1 MPDSPAV
8 NGPAPLVDDLS
19 IWLIAGRTKDPGQAI
34 TQGVEAERLGFKRVF
49 LSERFDLKDA
59 PALLGGVLA
68 RTTRL
73 IAGTGIAA
81 AGARSPLMTA
91 SMAATLQAAYGERFV
106 LGLGRSSGPYLAGQ
120 GMEEFGYQAYED
132 YFTMLRALFRGE
144 TVSYDGPAGRYEAL
158 RTVDPC
164 PGKPPELWATTMGG
178 PIASKLAAKI
188 ADGIM
193 LVPFLTVEAVA
204 RAVSTIRAER
214 ERLGL
219 DPAIKILH
227 PIVVAPDLDDAHTRA
242 IAHAR
247 FVTYIVGMP
256 FYWRA
261 YVRQNGWNEGRMQQI
276 LAHPQFGGMERP
288 TADQTFHRAGL
299 VSPAELVPDE
309 WMDASCAI
317 GSVERCI
324 ARLHELRAAGVDEIA
339 CYGSTPVENAAL
351 VTAWRET
358 KRAAAAEKLQQ

>member
-1 MPDSPAV
+1 V
-8 NGPAPLVDDLS
+8 TELAPLVDDLS
-19 IWLIAGRTKDPGQAI
+19 IWVIPGRTKDPGQAI
-34 TQGVEAERLGFKRVF
+34 TQAEEAERLGFKRIF

-59 PALLGGVLA
+59 GALLGGALA

-91 SMAATLQAAYGERFV
+91 SMAATLQTAYGGRFV

-120 GMEEFGYQAYED
+120 GIGEFTYRAYED
-132 YFTMLRALFRGE
+132 YFAMLRALFRGE
-144 TVSYDGPAGRYEAL
+144 TVTYDGPAGRYDAL
-158 RTVDPC
+158 KTVDPC
-164 PGKPPELWATTMGG
+164 PGEPPELWATTMGG

-204 RAVSTIRAER
+204 RAVEIIRAER
-214 ERLGL
+214 ERLDL
-219 DPAIKILH
+219 DPAITILH
-227 PIVVAPDLDDAHTRA
+227 PIVVAPDLDDGYTRA

-261 YVRQNGWNEGRMQQI
+261 YVRQNGWDEQVMQRI
-276 LAHPQFGGMERP
+276 LDHPQFTQMDRP
-288 TADQTFHRAGL
+288 TADQTFHRGDLA
-299 VSPAELVPDE
+299 SPADLVPDA
-309 WMDASCAI
+309 WMQASCAI
-317 GSVERCI
+317 GSVDACVTRF
-324 ARLHELRAAGVDEIA
+324 AELKAAGVDEIA
-339 CYGSTPVENAAL
+339 CYGSSPSDNAAL
-351 VTAWRET
+351 IAAWRALT
-358 KRAAAAEKLQQ
+358 PATATPSSP

>member
-1 MPDSPAV
+1 VSGELD
-8 NGPAPLVDDLS
+8 PLVPDLS
-19 IWLIAGRTKDPGQAI
+19 IWVIPGRTTDPGQAI
-34 TQGVEAERLGFKRVF
+34 TQAIEAERLGFRRVF

-59 PALLGGVLA
+59 GALLGGVLA

-91 SMAATLQAAYGERFV
+91 SMAATLQAAYGGRFV

-120 GMEEFGYQAYED
+120 GISEFTYQAYGD

-164 PGKPPELWATTMGG
+164 PGAPPELWATTMGG
-178 PIASKLAAKI
+178 PVASKLAAKI

-204 RAVSTIRAER
+204 RAVSVIRAER
-214 ERLGL
+214 ERLDL
-219 DPAIKILH
+219 DPAIPILH
-227 PIVVAPDLDDAHTRA
+227 PIVVAAGLDDAYTRA

-256 FYWRA
+256 FFARA
-261 YVRQNGWNEGRMQQI
+261 YLRQNGWDEAAMARI
-276 LAHPQFGGMERP
+276 LEHRQFATMDRP
-288 TADQTFHRAGL
+288 TADQAFHREQLA
-299 VSPAELVPDE
+299 SPAELVPDA
-309 WMDASCAI
+309 WMADSCAI
-317 GSVERCI
+317 GSVDRCV
-324 ARLHELRAAGVDEIA
+324 ARFRELRAAGVDEIA
-339 CYGSTPVENAAL
+339 CYGSSPADNMAL
-351 VTAWRET
+351 VAAWR
-358 KRAAAAEKLQQ
+358 RSDS